1 MEIRLVSNTDYAGL
15 NLNDP
20 KTEFEFWDR
29 YSNEPFIVYINGK
42 KLEGVS
48 KFQICLDKEYLA
60 DNECFGRPWK
70 YTVEFTTQSPVEQVD
85 AAWHRGI
92 PSERQCECVPSERP
106 VVNNSSKTNYGIYS
120 GFCDS
125 SKFDKT
131 QRDWQR

>member
-29 YSNEPFIVYINGK
+29 YSKEPFIVYINGK

-70 YTVEFTTQSPVEQVD
+70 YTVEFTTQSPVGQVD

-92 PSERQCECVPSERP
+92 PSERQHECVPSERP
-106 VVNNSSKTNYGIYS
+106 VANNSSKTNYGIYS
-120 GFCDS
+120 SFCDS

-131 QRDWQR
+131 QKDWSR

>member
-29 YSNEPFIVYINGK
+29 YSKEPFIVYINGK

-70 YTVEFTTQSPVEQVD
+70 YTVEFTTQSPVGQVD

-92 PSERQCECVPSERP
+92 PSERQHECTPSERP
-106 VVNNSSKTNYGIYS
+106 MI
-120 GFCDS
+120 CDS
-125 SKFDKT
+125 SNVNHGPYYGYFDISKIDKT
-131 QRDWQR
+131 PRDRSR